1 MESDFPDRG
10 RGVSQRDDP
19 LTDWLRHEPPGR
31 TVFRRGDAVTGRIVR
46 IDRQGILVDIGS
58 KSEGLVPPQEAQ
70 ALLEHGVNL
79 TVGQEVLCF
88 VVRPEDA
95 EGQAILSL
103 RRGLTE
109 QAWQQLEKAAE
120 SGEVVEGQVIEAVRG
135 GVVVTVAGLR
145 GFVPASQ
152 LVSGRTETE
161 LSGLVGK
168 VLPLKVL
175 DINRRRNRLI
185 LSERLGQQARRLQQ
199 QAELVRSIR
208 PGEIRTGR
216 VSGISDFGAF
226 VDLGGVEGLV
236 HISELSWDRVE
247 HPGKVVKIG
256 EEVRVYVL
264 AVDPQARRIALSLKR
279 VQPEPWATVAERY
292 KVGQLVTA
300 TITRLAT
307 FGAFARVEAGVE
319 GLVHLSE
326 LSDRPVK
333 HPREVVK
340 EGDVVTLKVISVDP
354 ERRRLGLSLRQA
366 REELAS
372 EG

>member
-10 RGVSQRDDP
+10 RGVSQGHDP
-19 LTDWLRHEPPGR
+19 LTDWLRQETFGR
-31 TVFRRGDAVTGRIVR
+31 TVLRRGDAVTGRIVR

-70 ALLEHGVNL
+70 DLLQHGVKL
-79 TVGQEVLCF
+79 SVGQEVLCF

-95 EGQAILSL
+95 EGQVILSL

-120 SGEVVEGQVIEAVRG
+120 AGEVLEGQVVEVVRG
-135 GVVVTVAGLR
+135 GVVVSVAGVR

-152 LVSGRTETE
+152 LVSGRTEAE
-161 LSGLVGK
+161 LSELVGK
-168 VLPLKVL
+168 ALPLKVL

-199 QAELVRSIR
+199 QAELVRSVR

-247 HPGKVVKIG
+247 HPSKVVKIG
-256 EEVRVYVL
+256 EEVQVYVL
-264 AVDPQARRIALSLKR
+264 AVDPQAKRIALSLKR

-292 KVGQLVTA
+292 KVGQLVRA
-300 TITRLAT
+300 SITRLAS

-326 LSDRPVK
+326 LSDRPIK

-354 ERRRLGLSLRQA
+354 ERKRLGLSLRQA